1 MREQQ
6 TYANHVRWFPLVH
19 FVIFPLLTILSIWSI
34 VNLVMTPSAG
44 NLWNLLLIIGVLLL
58 SFAARLQA
66 LKAQDRL
73 IRLEEKLRS
82 RALLSEDAY
91 ARANRLRTRQM
102 IALRFASDGELG
114 ELLEQ
119 VLSGEITTSK
129 EIKTAIREWR
139 GDYLRV

>member
-6 TYANHVRWFPLVH
+6 TYANHVRWYPLVH
-19 FVIFPLLTILSIWSI
+19 FVIFPLLTILLIWS
-34 VNLVMTPSAG
+34 VVDLVRDFSSDRI
-44 NLWNLLLIIGVLLL
+44 WNLLLIIGVVML

-73 IRLEEKLRS
+73 IRLEEKLRYRELFGS
-82 RALLSEDAY
+82 DVC
-91 ARANRLRTRQM
+91 ARAEGIRTGQM

-114 ELLEQ
+114 ELLER
-119 VLSGEITTSK
+119 VLNGELTTSK